1 MIGEIE
7 MTPAPGVISII
18 PSALSSSE
26 DATGQR
32 LPGEICVGQLRYKTS
47 VGHFVTS
54 EISTPTPERPPACN
68 AGKRTTHLPLGKL
81 PCQCSAVMV
90 TPGNL
95 ESATQL
101 LLM

>member
-7 MTPAPGVISII
+7 MTPAPRVISII

-32 LPGEICVGQLRYKTS
+32 LPGEIRVGQSRYEAS

-54 EISTPTPERPPACN
+54 EISTPTQERPPAWT
-68 AGKRTTHLPLGKL
+68 GKRKTHLPLGKW

-90 TPGNL
+90 TPGNS
-95 ESATQL
+95 ESGTQL

>member
-7 MTPAPGVISII
+7 MTPAPCVISII
-18 PSALSSSE
+18 PSALASE

-32 LPGEICVGQLRYKTS
+32 LPGATAWGRRYKTS

-54 EISTPTPERPPACN
+54 EISTPTTECPPACN
-68 AGKRTTHLPLGKL
+68 GKRTTHLPLGKL